1 MRHGPVLADND
12 CDDDDDDDDDYGHD
26 DEAIL

>member
-12 CDDDDDDDDDYGHD
+12 CDDDDDDDDYGHD